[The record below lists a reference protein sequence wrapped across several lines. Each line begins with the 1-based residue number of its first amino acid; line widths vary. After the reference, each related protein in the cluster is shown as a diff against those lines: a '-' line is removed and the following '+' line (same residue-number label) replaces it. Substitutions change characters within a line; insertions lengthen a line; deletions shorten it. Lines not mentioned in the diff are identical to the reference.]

1 MVTETPVIPTTVT
14 FKILLGLGTRN
25 ETLDTSGALHSIKS
39 SYLKTVMNTNET
51 VNYGMVQMSGGWA
64 SMKYDQESATFGNSC
79 LAHDAVDMFSMLA
92 DVALEPRSV
101 VSANVSMSKMKH
113 KHALEKIL
121 GTGKELNDALFATA
135 YGLKGLGMP
144 LLGLESNIE
153 YLNAQKIQKFQLTNI
168 TPERIFIG
176 GSGVENHQEFV
187 EMVKEKLR
195 YITPIEGRKVNE
207 VESSEYIGGSHL
219 NLTPENAAN
228 IILAYEAPNWNDS
241 SVMAARLA
249 SYILG
254 AQATTHSHNHV
265 NCYDRIHRD
274 LLSTKAYIESA
285 HAFNYTFSDSGLFG
299 LRVRGSAS
307 HVNSTDFRF
316 LRCTKTSPANSKDW
330 PKVFL
335 RKSLPWPRLT

>member
-1 MVTETPVIPTTVT
+1 MVTETPSIPTTVT
-14 FKILLGLGTRN
+14 FKILLGVGTRN
-25 ETLDTSGALHSIKS
+25 ETTDTSGSLHSIKS

-64 SMKYDQESATFGNSC
+64 SMKYDQESATFSNSC

-101 VSANVSMSKMKH
+101 VSANVSMDKMKH
-113 KHALEKIL
+113 KHAMEKIL

-195 YITPIEGRKVNE
+195 YITPIEGRKISE
-207 VESSEYIGGSHL
+207 VEITEYIGGSYL

-228 IILAYEAPNWNDS
+228 IILAYEAPTWKDS
-241 SVMAARLA
+241 NVMAARLA

-254 AQATTHSHNHV
+254 AQANTHSHNHV
-265 NCYDRIHRD
+265 NSYDRIHRE
-274 LLSTKAYIESA
+274 LLSSKAYIEQA

-299 LRVRGSAS
+299 LRLRGSAS
-307 HVNSTDFRF
+307 HVRSAYGRF
-316 LRCTKTSPANSKDW
+316 HKSTKTSRASSRNW
-330 PKVFL
+330 L
-335 RKSLPWPRLT
+335 MESLMRS